1 MWHMETKKTILLIKC
16 CQFHIFS
23 LSQQDIVIFS
33 CLHTYF
39 CQIKTF
45 GKYKTKIKPYR
56 KIICKSKKFEKKNT
70 TIGRLT
76 RIPETAET
84 IFSLEI
90 QVFSRN
96 ILVQLFLRSPLRDAQ
111 VVSAVLMELA
121 YLPSGYVPK
130 MEGL

>member
-1 MWHMETKKTILLIKC
+1 M
-16 CQFHIFS
+16 
-23 LSQQDIVIFS
+23 
-33 CLHTYF
+33 
-39 CQIKTF
+39 
-45 GKYKTKIKPYR
+45 
-56 KIICKSKKFEKKNT
+56 KKNT
-70 TIGRLT
+70 TIGRLP